1 MSTNNKPLNTD
12 NNNQEE
18 VDLGSLFVI
27 IGKGFSN
34 FFNFIAKT
42 FKGIFHLFIS
52 MFIFLKENSIKIGVA
67 LIVGLILGLFLEIN
81 KKVSYASDLLV
92 SPNFKSARQLY
103 NNVNYYND

>member
-42 FKGIFHLFIS
+42 FKGIFHLLS
-52 MFIFLKENSIKIGVA
+52 
-67 LIVGLILGLFLEIN
+67 LIHI
-81 KKVSYASDLLV
+81 
-92 SPNFKSARQLY
+92 
-103 NNVNYYND
+103 